1 MNLMSEKKPVY
12 YIEEFE
18 GRPTFCIETS
28 RYKNNGKDDVKYL
41 RFGPSKAKKVLALV
55 SEIEQFVKDNENNVK
70 TKN

>member
-1 MNLMSEKKPVY
+1 MSEKKPVF

-55 SEIEQFVKDNENNVK
+55 PEIEKFVKDNENDGNK
-70 TKN
+70 KNN